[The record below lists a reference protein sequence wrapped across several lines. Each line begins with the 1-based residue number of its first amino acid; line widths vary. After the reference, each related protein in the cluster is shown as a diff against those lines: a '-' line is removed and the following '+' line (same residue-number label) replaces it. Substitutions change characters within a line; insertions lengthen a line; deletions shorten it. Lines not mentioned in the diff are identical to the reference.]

1 MKYPEI
7 ARRFTEILNE
17 KGWRAQELAD
27 RSGMTK
33 AAISH
38 YVNGKRCPTN
48 KTATE
53 LGRVLGVNPLWLM
66 DLSEQKTAPD
76 VIRIPEGGG
85 AFEIFDSFRDLPQKS
100 QDYLLPYI
108 KALIEAE
115 KKRGG
120 DDE

>member
-17 KGWRAQELAD
+17 KGWKAQELAD

-48 KTATE
+48 KTASQ
-53 LGRVLGVNPLWLM
+53 LGKVLGVNPLWLM
-66 DLSEQKTAPD
+66 DLSEQKQVGIYLANN
-76 VIRIPEGGG
+76 EGEVLEVFG
-85 AFEIFDSFRDLPQKS
+85 SFRDLPQKS
-100 QDYLLPYI
+100 QDYLLPYL

-120 DDE
+120 EDE

>member
-17 KGWRAQELAD
+17 KGWKAQELAD

-48 KTATE
+48 KTASQ
-53 LGRVLGVNPLWLM
+53 LGKVLGVNPLWLM
-66 DLSEQKTAPD
+66 DLSGTLTVFLIFPYFSDKTA
-76 VIRIPEGGG
+76 
-85 AFEIFDSFRDLPQKS
+85 IFSHFLRVC
-100 QDYLLPYI
+100 
-108 KALIEAE
+108 ALN
-115 KKRGG
+115 
-120 DDE
+120 

>member
-17 KGWRAQELAD
+17 KSWRAQELAD

-66 DLSEQKTAPD
+66 DLSEQKTEPD
-76 VIRIPEGGG
+76 DFHISESGC